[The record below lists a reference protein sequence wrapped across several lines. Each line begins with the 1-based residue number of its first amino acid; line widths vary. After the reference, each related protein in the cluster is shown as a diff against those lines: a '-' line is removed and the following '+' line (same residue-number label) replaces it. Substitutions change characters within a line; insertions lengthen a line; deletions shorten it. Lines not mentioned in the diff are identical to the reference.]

1 LFPSILHQHYQNI
14 PLTDQ
19 VIYDLKDSMRKS
31 NEINDFDDEEE
42 EEEDYPEYD
51 QIDQLITSIQSTTSN
66 IGYNTLK
73 SSASRFV
80 SKFIYLFLIIFII
93 NSNK

>member
-1 LFPSILHQHYQNI
+1 LFPSILNQHYQNV

-19 VIYDLKDSMRKS
+19 VIYDLKNSMRKS

-42 EEEDYPEYD
+42 EEDDLEYD